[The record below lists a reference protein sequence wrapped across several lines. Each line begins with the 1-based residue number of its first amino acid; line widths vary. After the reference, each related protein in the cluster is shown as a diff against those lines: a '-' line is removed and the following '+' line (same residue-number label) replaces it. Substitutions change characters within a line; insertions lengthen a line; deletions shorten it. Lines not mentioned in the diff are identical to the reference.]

1 MTRSLNKVWLA
12 TIVCLVTLQDVSP
25 RNSSQSADTH
35 QSKPPQTKQDI
46 DQLMAELSNWG
57 RWGKDDRLGTM
68 NLITAEK
75 CRKAA
80 NLVKEGY
87 TVSLARPVEK
97 ELAADNPDPFGHKM
111 TLTGINNPGQ
121 FAADTYSVAYHG
133 HAHTH
138 IDALG
143 HMFYEG
149 KMYNGTP
156 QETITEKGSS
166 KLSIMSLQNGVFSRG
181 ILMDIPRLKGGP
193 YLEPGVP
200 IYPEDL
206 EAWEKKA
213 GILVGSGDVVIVRT
227 GRWACRAAKGAW
239 DAGKMS
245 AGLHAACA
253 AWLKKR
259 DIAVLGSDDGS
270 DVAPSGI
277 EGVSHPIHQLMLIA
291 AGIHVLDCCDLEAL
305 SAACQK
311 RQRWEFLI
319 TIAPLAVPGGTGSPV
334 NPVAVF

>member
-1 MTRSLNKVWLA
+1 MTSSLKKVRLSA
-12 TIVCLVTLQDVSP
+12 IHCLVALLL
-25 RNSSQSADTH
+25 SSAWNRAEHSDA
-35 QSKPPQTKQDI
+35 PARRPQTKEDI
-46 DQLMAELSNWG
+46 DQLMKELSNWG
-57 RWGKDDRLGTM
+57 RWGKQDRLGTM
-68 NLITAEK
+68 NLITSGK
-75 CRKAA
+75 RQKAFS
-80 NLVKEGY
+80 LVKEAY
-87 TVSLARPVEK
+87 AVSLARPVEK
-97 ELAADNPDPFGHKM
+97 EAAADNPDPFGHKM

-143 HMFYEG
+143 HMFYDG

-166 KLSIMSLQNGVFSRG
+166 KLSIMNLQQGVFSRA
-181 ILMDIPRLKGGP
+181 ILVDIPALKGVS
-193 YLEPGVP
+193 YLEPGTS

-213 GILVGSGDVVIVRT
+213 GIMVESGDVLLIRT
-227 GRWACRAAKGAW
+227 GRWARRAEKGAW
-239 DAGKMS
+239 DVAKQS

-253 AWLKKR
+253 SWLKR
-259 DIAVLGSDDGS
+259 HDIAMLGSDDGS

-277 EGVSHPIHQLMLIA
+277 QGVSNPIHQLMLIA
-291 AGIHVLDCCDLEAL
+291 AGIHILDCCDLEAV

-319 TIAPLAVPGGTGSPV
+319 VVAPLAVPGGTGSPV
-334 NPVAVF
+334 NPIAIF